1 MKKFVAVLVVA
12 LLGVVG
18 ADYFGLFGVRQ
29 VDMADLLHL
38 RVKPVDKDS
47 GQIITD
53 VHVTCVRRRS
63 EEACSQKQQ
72 AGDGVLTLNFLV
84 NRSAKYSRLFR
95 FKTAEKLWLDEEAI
109 VVLVFIHP
117 NYDRLFLQVTTPD
130 IVQWGDSV
138 KVIELTPIAESAGAA
153 S

>member
-1 MKKFVAVLVVA
+1 MRKIIAVLVMA
-12 LLGVVG
+12 LLGVVA

-38 RVKPVDKDS
+38 RVKPVDKES
-47 GQIITD
+47 GRIITD

-84 NRSAKYSRLFR
+84 NRSVRYSRLFR

-117 NYDRLFLQVTTPD
+117 NYERLFLQVTTPD
-130 IVQWGDSV
+130 IVQWGESV
-138 KVIELTPIAESAGAA
+138 KVIELAPIAEAGGAA

>member
-1 MKKFVAVLVVA
+1 MRKIIAVVVIA

-18 ADYFGLFGVRQ
+18 ADHFGLFGVRQ

-38 RVKPVDKDS
+38 RVKPVDRDS

-63 EEACSQKQQ
+63 EEACSQKPQT
-72 AGDGVLTLNFLV
+72 GDGVLTLNFLV

-130 IVQWGDSV
+130 IVQWGESV
-138 KVIELTPIAESAGAA
+138 KVIELARTAEAGGAA

>member
-1 MKKFVAVLVVA
+1 MKKIIAAVTATLICVVA
-12 LLGVVG
+12 
-18 ADYFGLFGVRQ
+18 ADYFGLFGVKQ

-38 RVKPVDKDS
+38 RVKPVDQET

-53 VHVTCVRRRS
+53 VHVTCVRRKS

-84 NRSAKYSRLFR
+84 NRSAKYSRLLR
-95 FKTAEKLWLDEEAI
+95 FKTAEKLWVDDDTI

-130 IVQWGDSV
+130 ILQWGESV
-138 KVIELTPIAESAGAA
+138 KVIELAPAGGAGGAA

>member
-1 MKKFVAVLVVA
+1 MRKIIAVLVMA
-12 LLGVVG
+12 LLGVVA

-38 RVKPVDKDS
+38 RVKPVDKES
-47 GQIITD
+47 GRIITD

-72 AGDGVLTLNFLV
+72 TGDGVLTLNFLV
-84 NRSAKYSRLFR
+84 NRSVRYSRLFR
-95 FKTAEKLWLDEEAI
+95 FKTAEKLWLDEDAI

-117 NYDRLFLQVTTPD
+117 DYERLFLQVTTPD
-130 IVQWGDSV
+130 IVQWGESV
-138 KVIELTPIAESAGAA
+138 KVIELAPIAPAGGAA